1 MNVASRPVASPW
13 TVRVAMWSARHRW
26 PVIVAWFIATIG
38 LFAVSLAMGGTRAQS
53 AVSTDTRAKYEAAKA
68 YDVFNAGGA
77 RDPAQSLYLIVS
89 APSSTVDDPAFA
101 AAVARM
107 VGQLTAVKSVVDG
120 QQVPTFETVVDP
132 LKAPPASELVS
143 PDRTTARIVARIK
156 GEGASL
162 EAKVKPIP
170 AVVDQIRAENPGLE
184 IYTLNNT
191 LANKEI
197 SEVINSDLDGSLRLT
212 IPLTFIIL
220 LVAFGALVAAAVP
233 LVLAICSL
241 LAAFGLLGIY
251 SQVVTPVS
259 PYASQLIVL
268 IGLAVAV
275 DYSLFMVTRFR
286 SERHRRGYDSHRFYS
301 PSVYLRRIALT
312 AVGGGAIAAA
322 ILTGSPIAS
331 TAAIVIVLCLVAWST
346 WRLMERGGQRD
357 KMQAIQIASGTAG
370 RAVFFSGLAV
380 MISIAGLLLLDDPLF
395 RSMAIGTIGVVF
407 ISVAG
412 SLTFLPATLAILG
425 NGVNAGQ
432 VAIPFQALGLGPIVR
447 LLDRNRDEGSGMW
460 SSLTRRVMARPVV
473 SAGLVAILLLAVAS
487 PFLRLRIGATDLDS
501 FPDRIEAVKAANL
514 MRAKW
519 PQGSTLPLTAIVTKA
534 GDPATKAAVD
544 QFSAEVMKIEGVSGP
559 VTNDLSRDGKV
570 AAVGF
575 TLAGTLND
583 YRNWDIVREVRSR
596 VVPAAFPPDS
606 GIQAYITGDAA
617 YSLDQTDFYRKSLP
631 QVFAFVLSLSF
642 LLLLI
647 AFRSIV
653 IPIKAIILN
662 LLSTGAAYGLLV
674 LVFQEGWLKDQMGIK
689 PGVIEAFIPLFIFT
703 ILFGLSMD
711 YHVFIL
717 TRIKEARDRGL
728 NSNAA
733 VARGISITSGTI
745 TSAAAIMVVV
755 FGVFVTLQIAVIRQ
769 LGFGLAVAVFLDA
782 TIVRSI
788 LLPATMRLLGEW
800 NWWLPRFL
808 GWLPRVTIEVGE
820 EEPESGEP
828 EPGDHGEPGLAGA

>member
-1 MNVASRPVASPW
+1 VAI
-13 TVRVAMWSARHRW
+13 WSARHRW
-26 PVIVAWFIATIG
+26 PVIVAWFVATIG
-38 LFAVSLAMGGTRAQS
+38 LFAASLAMGGIDTQN

-68 YDVFNAGGA
+68 NDVFNAGGA
-77 RDPAQSLYLIVS
+77 KDPTQSLYLVVS
-89 APSSTVDDPAFA
+89 APTTSVDDPAVA
-101 AAVARM
+101 AAIGRM
-107 VGQLTAVKSVVDG
+107 VGQLAAVKAEVDG
-120 QQVPTFETVVDP
+120 HEVATFDTVADP
-132 LKAPPASELVS
+132 LKAPPDSGLVS
-143 PDRTTARIVARIK
+143 PDRTTVRIVGRIK
-156 GEGASL
+156 GEGATL

-170 AVVDQIRAENPGLE
+170 ALTDQIRAENPGLE
-184 IYTLNNT
+184 IYILNNT
-191 LANKEI
+191 LANQEI

-212 IPLTFIIL
+212 IPLTFVIL

-251 SQVVTPVS
+251 SQAIAPVS

-275 DYSLFMVTRFR
+275 DYSLFMVTRYR
-286 SERHRRGYDSHRFYS
+286 SERHRRGYDSHRFYA
-301 PSVYLRRIALT
+301 PSVYLRRILLMA
-312 AVGGGAIAAA
+312 AIGAAIAIAVVASGSIGPIVAA
-322 ILTGSPIAS
+322 L
-331 TAAIVIVLCLVAWST
+331 AALALVAWSL
-346 WRLMERGGQRD
+346 WRLMERGSERD
-357 KMQAIQIASGTAG
+357 KLQAIQIASGTAG

-380 MISIAGLLLLDDPLF
+380 MISIAGLLLLDDPFF

-407 ISVAG
+407 ISVVG

-432 VAIPFQALGLGPIVR
+432 IAIPFQALRLTPIVR
-447 LLDRNRDEGSGMW
+447 LLDRNRDEGSGIW
-460 SSLTRRVMARPVV
+460 SALTRAVMARPVV
-473 SAGLVAILLLAVAS
+473 SAGLVTILLLAAAS
-487 PFLRLRIGATDLDS
+487 PFLRLHIGATDLDS

-514 MRAKW
+514 MSAKW
-519 PQGSTLPLTAIVTKA
+519 PQGSTLPLRAVVTRA
-534 GDPATKAAVD
+534 DEPATKPAID
-544 QFSAEVMKIEGVSGP
+544 LFSADVLRIPGVSGP
-559 VTNDLSRDGKV
+559 VTYDLSRDGKV

-583 YRNWDIVREVRSR
+583 YRNWDIVREVRTR
-596 VVPAAFPPDS
+596 AVPAAFPPSS
-606 GIQAYITGDAA
+606 GISAYITGDAA
-617 YSLDQTDFYRKSLP
+617 YALDQTDFYRNSLP
-631 QVFAFVLSLSF
+631 RVLAFVLGLSF

-653 IPIKAIILN
+653 IPIKAILLN

-717 TRIKEARDRGL
+717 TRVKEARDRGFD
-728 NSNAA
+728 SNAA
-733 VARGISITSGTI
+733 VARGIAITSGTV

-769 LGFGLAVAVFLDA
+769 LGFGLAVAVLLDA

-788 LLPATMRLLGEW
+788 LLPASMRLLGEW

-808 GWLPRVTIEVGE
+808 GWLPRVTIEVAE
-820 EEPESGEP
+820 DESEPGEP
-828 EPGDHGEPGLAGA
+828 EPGDHGKTELAGA

>member
-13 TVRVAMWSARHRW
+13 TVRVSMWSARHRW

-38 LFAVSLAMGGTRAQS
+38 LFAVSLSMGGTRAQS

-487 PFLRLRIGATDLDS
+487 PFLRLHIGATDLDS

-519 PQGSTLPLTAIVTKA
+519 PQGSTLPLTAIVTRA
-534 GDPATKAAVD
+534 DDPATKVAVD
-544 QFSAEVMKIEGVSGP
+544 QFSAEVMKIDGVSGP

-808 GWLPRVTIEVGE
+808 GWLPRVTIEAGE
-820 EEPESGEP
+820 EEPEPGEP